1 MSVRLVNVTPEAAIY
16 FLHNGGFAMYEQPAL
31 GPIDFVPNTR
41 VRHPD
46 GLSCGWRGV
55 AYDPD
60 EDGDCMVPAAAVAD
74 LEPHGF
80 MRLPAKAEVAVES
93 LTEAPVESLPAE
105 EGTESGDDQPRGRRG
120 RKN

>member
-1 MSVRLVNVTPEAAIY
+1 M
-16 FLHNGGFAMYEQPAL
+16 
-31 GPIDFVPNTR
+31 DFVPNTR

-55 AYDPD
+55 AYEPD
-60 EDGDCMVPAAAVAD
+60 EDGVCIVAAAAVAE

-80 MRLPAKAEVAVES
+80 VRLPDKTEVVVES
-93 LTEAPVESLPAE
+93 LTEAPVESMPAE
-105 EGTESGDDQPRGRRG
+105 EGAEGGDDQPRGRRG